1 MGNLFST
8 SRGVGQAANPFA
20 DLLPAFLE
28 AIPMLTSILKSGGE
42 GSSAGRLSSLLK
54 EMDPQA
60 LSALIQRF
68 TGTMPNLQGV
78 LQAKE

>member
-28 AIPMLTSILKSGGE
+28 AIPMLTSILKSGE